1 MCRSTFW
8 FRVISLAGLGL
19 ILAPAVSTFGQD
31 RQPPVAEKSAAK
43 SISAAEA
50 TDRKPATA
58 KGDAEPS
65 EASPFHSAT
74 PSKQQTA
81 DEAAIR
87 TAGEAFVAAYDA
99 ADAKAVAALFS
110 AEAEYVDEEGTLFE
124 GREAIEESLAAFFV
138 ENPGCQLE
146 MTIDTLRFV
155 SPNIAIED
163 GKTIVTRKDDPTQ
176 ISTRYTTVHAKTNGK
191 WLAVSVR
198 DHAPT
203 DPQEHS
209 AELAQLD
216 WLLGDWVDEGDDAV
230 VAFSCEA
237 VDHGNFLLR
246 KFAIHVAGQEA
257 LSGTQRIGWDPLT
270 NKLRMWIFD
279 SEGGYGEGNW
289 YRRGDDWVLK
299 LTGASATGEPASSTS
314 IYTRVNGHTMLWQTV
329 DHEVA
334 GVQLPDSEVITVVR
348 SAPAPELTEAP

>member
-1 MCRSTFW
+1 MCRSKFW

-19 ILAPAVSTFGQD
+19 ILAPAVSTYGQD
-31 RQPPVAEKSAAK
+31 RQSPVARKSAAK
-43 SISAAEA
+43 PISAAVT
-50 TDRKPATA
+50 TDGKPATP
-58 KGDAEPS
+58 KGEAEPS
-65 EASPFHSAT
+65 EASPFHSAA

-81 DEAAIR
+81 DEVAIR
-87 TAGEAFVAAYDA
+87 AAGEAFVKAYDS
-99 ADAKAVAALFS
+99 ADAKAVAAHFS
-110 AEAEYVDEEGTLFE
+110 ADAEYVDEQGTLFE
-124 GREAIEESLAAFFV
+124 GRAAIEDSLSAFFA
-138 ENPGCQLE
+138 ENPGCQLV
-146 MTIDTLRFV
+146 MTIDSLRFV
-155 SPNIAIED
+155 SPTIAIED
-163 GKTIVTRKDDPTQ
+163 GKTTVTRTDDPAP
-176 ISTRYTTVHAKTNGK
+176 IETRYTTIHAKTDGK

-203 DPQEHS
+203 DPREHS

-216 WLLGDWVDEGDDAV
+216 WLLGDWVDEGDAAV

-237 VDHGNFLLR
+237 VDGGNFLVR

-279 SEGGYGEGNW
+279 SEGGYGEGCW
-289 YRRGDDWVLK
+289 HRRGDDWALK
-299 LTGASATGEPASSTS
+299 LAGVSAAGEPASSTS
-314 IYTRVNGHTMLWQTV
+314 IYTRVNGHTMTWQTV